1 MAQEDPA
8 QDGNG
13 SSDPRLDSLDMQLE
27 KVRQAVKVRSDKKDQ
42 APAKG
47 MRQGNRVLTEL
58 IAGPAGGALLGWFL
72 DRQFGTAPWILLVA
86 MFLGIVVAFRNI
98 IRISNERPE

>member
-1 MAQEDPA
+1 MASEDPA
-8 QDGNG
+8 QDGKV
-13 SSDPRLDSLDMQLE
+13 SSDPRLDSLDMQLK
-27 KVRQAVKVRSDKKDQ
+27 KVREAEQVRSGKKDP

>member
-1 MAQEDPA
+1 MVSEDSA
-8 QDGNG
+8 QDGKG
-13 SSDPRLDSLDMQLE
+13 VSDPRLDSLDMQLQKVRQSE
-27 KVRQAVKVRSDKKDQ
+27 KVRLGKKDQ

-58 IAGPAGGALLGWFL
+58 IAGPAGGALLGWFFDQL
-72 DRQFGTAPWILLVA
+72 FGTAPWILLIA

>member
-8 QDGNG
+8 QDGKR
-13 SSDPRLDSLDMQLE
+13 SSDPRLDSLDMQLQ
-27 KVRQAVKVRSDKKDQ
+27 KVRHAEQVRSGKKDQ

-72 DRQFGTAPWILLVA
+72 DRLFGTAPWILLVA